1 MPEVLIKYK
10 HKKSL
15 AVLEDLSKHLDFK
28 VIKLEK
34 GKKVDDDDDL
44 STPLMKQIE
53 EGLKEVKLVMEGKL
67 KPVSLEELL
76 NEE

>member
-1 MPEVLIKYK
+1 MPEVLIRYK

-34 GKKVDDDDDL
+34 NEDGSLYKPSKLLKK
-44 STPLMKQIE
+44 IE
-53 EGLKEVKLVMEGKL
+53 AGLKDVQLIREGKQ
-67 KPVSLEELL
+67 KPMTLEELIDGL
-76 NEE
+76 

>member
-34 GKKVDDDDDL
+34 DESNSFNKPSKLLKK
-44 STPLMKQIE
+44 IE
-53 EGLKEVKLVMEGKL
+53 AGLKDVQLIREGKQN
-67 KPVSLEELL
+67 PMTPEELI
-76 NEE
+76 NEL